1 MAAAEIPEIPEEPV
15 LHIAVGLF
23 TIFLLVLILPFI
35 SRKVEENLEPFFLVM
50 GVLAVTIS
58 GLWSVGL
65 VEEAIIAPVSIGGL
79 PIGIF
84 QVVLVAGLFIYRFNQ
99 QIYSGLIK
107 AMEKLGVS
115 KFIFLII
122 LVLGLTSSLISV
134 IVAAVILVEII
145 AALPLSREKKIDLTV
160 ITCFAV
166 GFGAALT
173 PVGEPLS
180 TIAVA
185 KLSKPPYN
193 ADFLFLFRLLGEY
206 VFPAVFALA
215 AFGAIYAGRH
225 SGEAQV
231 PEYTESLRTVIRR
244 AIRVYIF
251 VAALMLLGGGLTPL
265 VEWYF
270 VKIPAP
276 VLYWVNMISAVL
288 DNATIAAAEI
298 NPKLEINQIKSAL
311 LALIISGGMLIPG
324 NIPNIVAAGRI
335 GITMRQWAK
344 RGVPIGLVSMVIFFV
359 ILMLEGVH

>member
-1 MAAAEIPEIPEEPV
+1 MATEVTGIPQEPV
-15 LHIAVGLF
+15 MHIAIGLF
-23 TIFLLVLILPFI
+23 TIFLLVLILPFK

-50 GVLAVTIS
+50 GILAVTIS
-58 GLWSVGL
+58 GVWSL
-65 VEEAIIAPVSIGGL
+65 SLIEEAVIAPISIGGL

-84 QVVLVAGLFIYRFNQ
+84 QVVLVAGLVIYKFNQ
-99 QIYSGLIK
+99 QIYSGIIK

-115 KFIFLII
+115 KFIFIMI

-166 GFGAALT
+166 GLGAALT

-185 KLSKPPYN
+185 KLKE
-193 ADFLFLFRLLGEY
+193 DFMFLFRLLGKY
-206 VFPAVFALA
+206 IIPGVFALA
-215 AFGAIYAGRH
+215 VFGAIYGGRH
-225 SGEAQV
+225 AGEAQV

-265 VEWYF
+265 VEWYII
-270 VKIPAP
+270 KIPAQA
-276 VLYWVNMISAVL
+276 LYWVNMISAVL
-288 DNATIAAAEI
+288 DNATLAAAEVA
-298 NPKLEINQIKSAL
+298 PQLSLAQLKSVL
-311 LALIISGGMLIPG
+311 IALIISGGMLIPG

-335 GITMRQWAK
+335 GITMKQWAK
-344 RGVPIGLVSMVIFFV
+344 RGVPISMVLMVIFFI

>member
-1 MAAAEIPEIPEEPV
+1 MVTEVTDIPQEPV
-15 LHIAVGLF
+15 MYIAIGLF
-23 TIFLLVLILPFI
+23 TIFLLVLILPFK
-35 SRKVEENLEPFFLVM
+35 SRRVEENLEPFFLIM
-50 GVLAVTIS
+50 GILAVTIS
-58 GLWSVGL
+58 GVWSFGL
-65 VEEAIIAPVSIGGL
+65 IEEAVIAPVSIGGL

-84 QVVLVAGLFIYRFNQ
+84 QVVLIAGLVIYKFNQ
-99 QIYSGLIK
+99 QIYSGLTK
-107 AMEKLGVS
+107 AMDKLGVA
-115 KFIFLII
+115 KFIFIMI

-206 VFPAVFALA
+206 IIPAVFALA
-215 AFGAIYAGRH
+215 VFGAIYAGRH
-225 SGEAQV
+225 SGEAQM

-244 AIRVYIF
+244 AIRVYMF
-251 VAALMLLGGGLTPL
+251 VAALMLLGGGLAPL
-265 VEWYF
+265 VDWYII
-270 VKIPAP
+270 KIPAQ

-288 DNATIAAAEI
+288 DNATLAAAEI
-298 NPKLEINQIKSAL
+298 DPQLEISQIKSAL
-311 LALIISGGMLIPG
+311 IALIISGGMLIPG

-335 GITMRQWAK
+335 GITMNQWAR
-344 RGVPIGLVSMVIFFV
+344 RGVPLGLVLMVIFFA
-359 ILMLEGVH
+359 ILMVEGVH

>member
-1 MAAAEIPEIPEEPV
+1 MATEVTGIPEEPV
-15 LHIAVGLF
+15 MHIAIGLLI
-23 TIFLLVLILPFI
+23 IFVLVLVLPFK
-35 SRKVEENLEPFFLVM
+35 SRKVEENLEPFFLIM
-50 GVLAVTIS
+50 GILAVTIS
-58 GLWSVGL
+58 GVWSFGL
-65 VEEAIIAPVSIGGL
+65 IEEAVIAPVSIGGL

-84 QVVLVAGLFIYRFNQ
+84 QVVLIAGLVIYKFNR

-107 AMEKLGVS
+107 AMDKLGIS
-115 KFIFLII
+115 KFIFIMI
-122 LVLGLTSSLISV
+122 LTLGLTSSLISV
-134 IVAAVILVEII
+134 IVAAVILVEVI

-185 KLSKPPYN
+185 KLKE
-193 ADFLFLFRLLGEY
+193 DFLFLFKLLGEY
-206 VFPAVFALA
+206 VIPTVFALA
-215 AFGAIYAGRH
+215 VFGAIYAGRH

-244 AIRVYIF
+244 AIRVYMF
-251 VAALMLLGGGLTPL
+251 VAALMLLGGGLAPL
-265 VEWYF
+265 VEWYII
-270 VKIPAP
+270 KIPAQ

-288 DNATIAAAEI
+288 DNATLAAAEI
-298 NPKLEINQIKSAL
+298 DPQLSIAQIKSAL
-311 LALIISGGMLIPG
+311 IALIISGGMLIPG

-335 GITMRQWAK
+335 GITMNEWAK
-344 RGVPIGLVSMVIFFV
+344 RGLPIGMVLMVIFFV

>member
-1 MAAAEIPEIPEEPV
+1 MATALPEVPEEPV
-15 LHIAVGLF
+15 MYIAIGLF
-23 TIFLLVLILPFI
+23 AILILVLILPFK

-50 GVLAVTIS
+50 GILAVTIS
-58 GLWSVGL
+58 GVWSL
-65 VEEAIIAPVSIGGL
+65 SLIEEAIIAPVSIGGL

-84 QVVLVAGLFIYRFNQ
+84 QVVLVAGLVIYRFNQ

-107 AMEKLGVS
+107 AMDKLGIS
-115 KFIFLII
+115 KFIFLMI

-134 IVAAVILVEII
+134 IVAAVILVEVI

-180 TIAVA
+180 TIAVS
-185 KLSKPPYN
+185 KLD

-206 VFPAVFALA
+206 VIPAVFALA
-215 AFGAIYAGRH
+215 VFGAIYAGRH

-244 AIRVYIF
+244 AIRVYMF
-251 VAALMLLGGGLTPL
+251 VAALILLGGGLSPL
-265 VEWYF
+265 VDWYII
-270 VKIPAP
+270 KIPAYQ
-276 VLYWVNMISAVL
+276 LYWVNMVSAVL
-288 DNATIAAAEI
+288 DNATLAAAEVA
-298 NPKLEINQIKSAL
+298 PQLSPAQLKSIL
-311 LALIISGGMLIPG
+311 IALIISGGMLIPG

-335 GITMRQWAK
+335 GITMKQWA
-344 RGVPIGLVSMVIFFV
+344 RIGVPLGLVLMMVFFV
-359 ILMLEGVH
+359 ILMLEGNY

>member
-1 MAAAEIPEIPEEPV
+1 MATEVTGIPEEPV
-15 LHIAVGLF
+15 MHIAIGLF
-23 TIFLLVLILPFI
+23 AILILVLVLPFT

-50 GVLAVTIS
+50 GILAVTIS
-58 GLWSVGL
+58 GVWSL
-65 VEEAIIAPVSIGGL
+65 SLIEEAVIAPISIGGL

-84 QVVLVAGLFIYRFNQ
+84 QVVLVAGLLIYRFNQ
-99 QIYSGLIK
+99 QIYSGIIK
-107 AMEKLGVS
+107 AMDRLGVA
-115 KFIFLII
+115 KFIFIMI

-193 ADFLFLFRLLGEY
+193 ADFLFLFRLLSEY
-206 VFPAVFALA
+206 VIPAVFALA
-215 AFGAIYAGRH
+215 VFGAIYAGRH

-265 VEWYF
+265 VEWYII
-270 VKIPAP
+270 KIPAQ

-288 DNATIAAAEI
+288 DNATLAAAEVA
-298 NPKLEINQIKSAL
+298 PQLSPAQLKSVL
-311 LALIISGGMLIPG
+311 IALIISGGMLIPG

-344 RGVPIGLVSMVIFFV
+344 RGVPIGLVLMVIFFI

>member
-1 MAAAEIPEIPEEPV
+1 MATEVTGIPQEPV
-15 LHIAVGLF
+15 MHIAIGLF
-23 TIFLLVLILPFI
+23 AIFILVLILPFK

-50 GVLAVTIS
+50 GILAVTIS
-58 GLWSVGL
+58 GVWSL
-65 VEEAIIAPVSIGGL
+65 SLIEEAVIAPISIGGL

-84 QVVLVAGLFIYRFNQ
+84 QVVLVAGLVIYKFNQ
-99 QIYSGLIK
+99 QIYSGIIK
-107 AMEKLGVS
+107 AMEKLGIS
-115 KFIFLII
+115 KFIFIMI

-185 KLSKPPYN
+185 KLKE
-193 ADFLFLFRLLGEY
+193 DFLFLFRLLGEY
-206 VFPAVFALA
+206 IIPAVFALA
-215 AFGAIYAGRH
+215 VFGAIYAGRH
-225 SGEAQV
+225 AGEAQV

-265 VEWYF
+265 VEWYII
-270 VKIPAP
+270 KIPAQA
-276 VLYWVNMISAVL
+276 LYWINMISAVL
-288 DNATIAAAEI
+288 DNATLAAAEVA
-298 NPKLEINQIKSAL
+298 PQLSSAQLKSVL
-311 LALIISGGMLIPG
+311 IALIISGGMLIPG

-335 GITMRQWAK
+335 GITMKQWAK
-344 RGVPIGLVSMVIFFV
+344 RGVPIGMVLMVIFFV